1 MKRHTSGLLTVGML
15 AMALIG
21 GAVAQWASSLA
32 LAQDAQGMGQ
42 KLVAS
47 ELVIVDQQG
56 RPRMRLGM
64 SAEDRAAIALMDE
77 QGRTRMS
84 LGLLAIPTDLS
95 YWSLAFFDEKGT
107 NRFTCGANDQG
118 SGSGAGLW
126 DNNARLRFG
135 LGFTDQ
141 GNGGLVINDSEG
153 RQRFGMGMPASGGCS
168 MSLADETGE
177 PVWSAP

>member
-1 MKRHTSGLLTVGML
+1 MKRSTNSLVILGML
-15 AMALIG
+15 AMALVG
-21 GAVAQWASSLA
+21 GAVAQWAASMA
-32 LAQDAQGMGQ
+32 LAQDADAMGQ
-42 KLVAS
+42 KLVAK

-56 RPRMRLGM
+56 RPRVRLGM
-64 SAEDRAAIALMDE
+64 SAEDQAAIALMDE

-84 LGLLAIPTDLS
+84 LGLLAIPTDPS
-95 YWSLAFFDEKGT
+95 YWSLAFFDKEGT

-126 DNNARLRFG
+126 DNNAKLGFG

-153 RQRFGMGMPASGGCS
+153 RQRFGMGMPAGGGCS
-168 MSLADETGE
+168 MSLADETGTQL
-177 PVWSAP
+177 WTAP